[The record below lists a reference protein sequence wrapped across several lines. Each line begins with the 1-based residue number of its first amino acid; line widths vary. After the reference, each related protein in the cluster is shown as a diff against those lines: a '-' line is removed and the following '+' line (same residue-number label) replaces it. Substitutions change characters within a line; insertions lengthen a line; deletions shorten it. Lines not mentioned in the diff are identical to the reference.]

1 MEVLVWIHGG
11 FLHWGSGHDPGI
23 CPSGRVAKRLNS
35 VFVSFNYRLG
45 PLGFMALDIL
55 STNPQ
60 DARGNYGLWDQIVA
74 LEWVK
79 HNIRAFGGDPEKVF
93 FLKLLLLQYF
103 RSFVMKKYFMLN
115 WAFLSMRMINNCP
128 FCNYKSYSDS

>member
-1 MEVLVWIHGG
+1 M
-11 FLHWGSGHDPGI
+11 
-23 CPSGRVAKRLNS
+23 
-35 VFVSFNYRLG
+35 SFNYRLG

-93 FLKLLLLQYF
+93 FLEFIASVYF
-103 RSFVMKKYFMLN
+103 ESI
-115 WAFLSMRMINNCP
+115 LSA
-128 FCNYKSYSDS
+128 

>member
-1 MEVLVWIHGG
+1 
-11 FLHWGSGHDPGI
+11 
-23 CPSGRVAKRLNS
+23 
-35 VFVSFNYRLG
+35 
-45 PLGFMALDIL
+45 MALDVL

-103 RSFVMKKYFMLN
+103 MSFLMKNYFMIIV
-115 WAFLSMRMINNCP
+115 WFFFVHMINSP
-128 FCNYKSYSDS
+128 MYNYSSYSDTYIFCSYPMR

>member
-1 MEVLVWIHGG
+1 MQYFPQAGLEVLVWIHGG
-11 FLHWGSGHDPGI
+11 FLHWGSGHEPGI

-45 PLGFMALDIL
+45 ALGFMALDVL

-60 DARGNYGLWDQIVA
+60 DARGNYGIWDQIVA

-79 HNIRAFGGDPEKVF
+79 QNIRAFGGDPEKV
-93 FLKLLLLQYF
+93 
-103 RSFVMKKYFMLN
+103 SFIVSIFIAKFMIRNANTSHILT
-115 WAFLSMRMINNCP
+115 INA
-128 FCNYKSYSDS
+128 